1 MWQPNDNVSLVA
13 SKFGA
18 SPMDTVTENN
28 FGNFP
33 ILIPVTQLPV
43 LSQPYPSHERNR
55 SNHLPLII
63 IGISLVCTLLI
74 VIFLLVYVC
83 SVRKRKTSENRT
95 LSSVETADK
104 LISGVSGYVSK
115 PTVYGVDVIMEATMN
130 LNEQCRIG
138 KSVYKAKIDG
148 GVVAVKRVK
157 EDATEEVMILQ
168 EVNHAN
174 LMNLMGVSSG
184 NDHGS
189 CFLVYEYAENGSLHD
204 WLFSK
209 SLLTA

>member
-1 MWQPNDNVSLVA
+1 M
-13 SKFGA
+13 
-18 SPMDTVTENN
+18 
-28 FGNFP
+28 
-33 ILIPVTQLPV
+33 TQLPV